1 MKRAL
6 RRKVAE
12 STAIAQPGEETE
24 TITPPSAAPSTF
36 VEFSASRRVA
46 FACWISSGGT
56 VCGTI
61 PADAGKKNAV
71 ETPLRPPNRSSCQ
84 SSALP
89 VRRRTATAPCVAPL
103 AMLETTITL
112 FRGSRS
118 AHTPPIRRN
127 TTWGTARAARTRPR
141 SDFDPVRSM
150 TANASAIGAIAFP
163 RKEIARPAKS
173 RRNSRSASG
182 A

>member
-1 MKRAL
+1 LGISSRSEAGRGIAPMKRAL

-12 STAIAQPGEETE
+12 AKAIAHPGEETE
-24 TITPPSAAPSTF
+24 TITAPRDATRNA
-36 VEFSASRRVA
+36 VEFSASRSVA

-84 SSALP
+84 SYALP
-89 VRRRTATAPCVAPL
+89 VGRSAAPAAGVAPL

-127 TTWGTARAARTRPR
+127 TTWGQARAART
-141 SDFDPVRSM
+141 
-150 TANASAIGAIAFP
+150 G
-163 RKEIARPAKS
+163 
-173 RRNSRSASG
+173 
-182 A
+182 